1 MAVAGRLSPPE
12 WLRYPDPAT
21 ELDVLRLTDPAFSS
35 GMTAPHLRQFGKRG
49 DTLLYWSD
57 RNGSRQVFQLALK
70 GGESHQI
77 SDASALD
84 PQSIALTSDE
94 RAANYFDGPLLLE
107 TSLSTLS
114 KRTLHTVPDGFHRTG
129 LAQGF
134 DGSLLFVE
142 SRAGISKIQRTTR
155 TGALN
160 TLLELAGEIDD
171 VLARPKVGQVL
182 FRVGGA
188 VSLVNFDGS
197 GLKRLNLAAGR
208 TGHAIW
214 SPSGRSVLY
223 LHIPEDPRELI
234 SLREL
239 LVAEESDR
247 LVAKTSQFDS
257 VAANADSSVFVGAS
271 RSRASAY
278 VLLLLRVTRRE
289 LTLCEHRASDPSMV
303 SPIFSPDSQ
312 SVYFCSDR
320 HGHSAVYRF
329 HVDKFVEQTPEH

>member
-114 KRTLHTVPDGFHRTG
+114 KRTLHTVPNGVTRTG
-129 LAQGF
+129 LTQGF

-142 SRAGISKIQRTTR
+142 SRAGLSKIQRTTR
-155 TGALN
+155 AGVLN
-160 TLLELAGEIDD
+160 TVLEVAGQILW
-171 VLARPKVGQVL
+171 VIARPKVGQVL
-182 FRVGGA
+182 FRVGGDF
-188 VSLVNFDGS
+188 SMVNFDGS
-197 GLKRLNLAAGR
+197 GLKRLNLEAGR
-208 TGHAIW
+208 TGNAIW
-214 SPSGRSVLY
+214 SQSGRSVVY
-223 LHIPEDPRELI
+223 LHIPEDPKELI
-234 SLREL
+234 SMREF
-239 LVAEESDR
+239 LVAEETDK
-247 LVAKTSQFDS
+247 LVAKTSQFES
-257 VAANADSSVFVGAS
+257 VGANVDSSVFVGAS

-289 LTLCEHRASDPSMV
+289 LTLCEHRASDPAMV

-320 HGHSAVYRF
+320 HGHPAIYRL
-329 HVDKFVEQTPEH
+329 HVDKFVEQTAGH